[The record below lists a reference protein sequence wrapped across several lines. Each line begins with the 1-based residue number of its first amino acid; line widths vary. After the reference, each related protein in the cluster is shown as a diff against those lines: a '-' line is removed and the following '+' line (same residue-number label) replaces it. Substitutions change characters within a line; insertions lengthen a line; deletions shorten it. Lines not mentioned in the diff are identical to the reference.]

1 MLGRRRID
9 TNAINGSVAP
19 PRSSLTDVAWAV
31 EERLVWGGADALRRL
46 GGLVKRPFE
55 QLALVGEERLVW
67 PLQERTDQWS
77 APLRAVATG
86 GVALLAAGAVAAGV
100 VLAQGSGDEASSA
113 RAPEAVAVAPTPAPA
128 VPQVP
133 TDAPVLKGAAPDFSP
148 EAGEGTAATA
158 ISKASADAVPAAAS
172 ASAPASGAKA
182 VAANPGPAAIKVA
195 RKFAGAF
202 VLYET
207 GRGEDAKVRAVFAA
221 TATPEL
227 ARSLLKRPPRLP
239 ANVKVPEA
247 KVLNVVPG
255 PRTDD
260 TYTFSVSLLR
270 VGVTSE
276 LRIEMEPRPRIGK
289 GAATGDTDGSK
300 QSTEWRVTDVRG

>member
-31 EERLVWGGADALRRL
+31 EERLVWGSADALRRL

-67 PLQERTDQWS
+67 PLQERTDHWS
-77 APLRAVATG
+77 APLRAIATG
-86 GVALLAAGAVAAGV
+86 GLALLAAAAVAAGV
-100 VLAQGSGDEASSA
+100 VLAQGSGDKAASTTS
-113 RAPEAVAVAPTPAPA
+113 PEAVAVAPTPAPA
-128 VPQVP
+128 VPQAP

-158 ISKASADAVPAAAS
+158 SSQATADTAPATS
-172 ASAPASGAKA
+172 ASAPTSGAKA

-195 RKFAGAF
+195 RQFAGAF

-207 GRGEDAKVRAVFAA
+207 GRGDDAKVRAVFAA

-227 ARSLLKRPPRLP
+227 TRSLLKRPPRLP

-276 LRIEMEPRPRIGK
+276 LRIEMEPRPRN
-289 GAATGDTDGSK
+289 GAGVATGNTDGGK